1 MKPEFRSPVGRELL
15 DDPTADPALVRES
28 LHHLARSNAWFGG
41 YWAARGG
48 LARLLGP
55 RRPDRL
61 TLLDVGTGHGDI
73 PGRLAGWCRRRG
85 IGLGTLGIDLHPA
98 AAALAT
104 RAGVPTAVA
113 DAFRL
118 PFRDQSVDVVLMSQV
133 CHHFAPPGILALA
146 REASR
151 VARLGVVIA
160 DLRRSVW
167 ARWGFAVGARLLRFD
182 PVTRVDGVTS
192 VARGF
197 SPAGLSRLLREG
209 GFPNTVSTHPGAR
222 VVAVWSTE

>member
-1 MKPEFRSPVGRELL
+1 ML
-15 DDPTADPALVRES
+15 DDPAADPATVRSS

-48 LARLLGP
+48 LRRLLAG
-55 RRPDRL
+55 RRPAGLR
-61 TLLDVGTGHGDI
+61 LLDVGTGHGDI
-73 PGRLAGWCRRRG
+73 PRRLAAWGRARG
-85 IGLGTLGIDLHPA
+85 IRIGALGIDLHPA

-104 RAGVPTAVA
+104 RSGVPSAVA

-118 PFRDQSVDVVLMSQV
+118 PLPDRAVDVVLLSQV
-133 CHHFAPPGILALA
+133 CHHFTAAGVLALA

-160 DLRRSVW
+160 DLERARW
-167 ARWGFAVGARLLRFD
+167 ARWAFDLGARLLRFD
-182 PVTRVDGVTS
+182 RVTRVDGITS
-192 VARGF
+192 LARGYR
-197 SPAGLSRLLREG
+197 PAELRALLAEG
-209 GFPNTVSTHPGAR
+209 GFQATVSTYPGAR